1 MIWSLLEA
9 ERTLIDVWR
18 RPKTSRLTHLYH
30 STINFAVVHNAA
42 FPPWRRHVM
51 PWSSGPACNTRA
63 TMISFKGRRNRI
75 DDPRPVGT
83 CKIGD
88 DESAVLDSR
97 LRVRALGGLRVFD
110 PSIMLTITSAY
121 TNAPTIMI
129 AENAADMI
137 CADRGS
143 DLVAISTSA

>member
-51 PWSSGPACNTRA
+51 PWSSDPACNTRA

-75 DDPRPVGT
+75 DDSAPAVWLRLDRLAQAPRQNP
-83 CKIGD
+83 
-88 DESAVLDSR
+88 
-97 LRVRALGGLRVFD
+97 
-110 PSIMLTITSAY
+110 
-121 TNAPTIMI
+121 
-129 AENAADMI
+129 
-137 CADRGS
+137 DRCS
-143 DLVAISTSA
+143 

>member
-75 DDPRPVGT
+75 DDARRKRSGHDLRRQRKRPCRERHQRLT
-83 CKIGD
+83 R
-88 DESAVLDSR
+88 SAPPINGID
-97 LRVRALGGLRVFD
+97 ALLQS
-110 PSIMLTITSAY
+110 P
-121 TNAPTIMI
+121 
-129 AENAADMI
+129 
-137 CADRGS
+137 
-143 DLVAISTSA
+143 

>member
-1 MIWSLLEA
+1 
-9 ERTLIDVWR
+9 
-18 RPKTSRLTHLYH
+18 
-30 STINFAVVHNAA
+30 
-42 FPPWRRHVM
+42 M

-75 DDPRPVGT
+75 DDPHPVGT

-97 LRVRALGGLRVFD
+97 LRVRALCRVFD

-121 TNAPTIMI
+121 TNAPTISCR
-129 AENAADMI
+129 EQHQ
-137 CADRGS
+137 R
-143 DLVAISTSA
+143 LTRSAPPINGIDAFFKAYD

>member
-1 MIWSLLEA
+1 M
-9 ERTLIDVWR
+9 
-18 RPKTSRLTHLYH
+18 
-30 STINFAVVHNAA
+30 
-42 FPPWRRHVM
+42 
-51 PWSSGPACNTRA
+51 
-63 TMISFKGRRNRI
+63 
-75 DDPRPVGT
+75 
-83 CKIGD
+83 GD

-129 AENAADMI
+129 AENAANMI

-143 DLVAISTSA
+143 NLIANSTSA